1 MKTKNKKAKATPQT
15 NRTLVRAPLSSL
27 GGIIAE
33 TTKVYREARNG
44 KIPHK
49 EARSLVWMLGQLRA
63 MLETQALEHIE
74 QRLEELESGSRSE
87 DIDAQANRVAAIASI
102 YCCLFRANFSTSSAE

>member
-1 MKTKNKKAKATPQT
+1 MKTKNKKAKTTPKSK
-15 NRTLVRAPLSSL
+15 RTLVRAPLSSL
-27 GGIIAE
+27 GGVIAE

-74 QRLEELESGSRSE
+74 QRLEELEPSCEGQRPGYTNS
-87 DIDAQANRVAAIASI
+87 NRTVRLSH
-102 YCCLFRANFSTSSAE
+102 